1 MSITKSQLLIFV
13 AVCAVIA
20 FGITFYFNTGYDSS
34 SAEGDQAES
43 IGTHGDSEQAAPRQS
58 ENANYIAD
66 VKTKLVA
73 AGDIILSR
81 TVGVKI
87 TEAGDNTLP
96 FHNVK
101 DIFKEGDIA
110 FATLDAPFYNEGPL
124 MTEGMVFKVEP
135 EFIEGLTISGIDVAS
150 LAGNHF
156 GDQGQVGMKY
166 SLDWLEQNGIK
177 TCGAGEDIYKAHEP
191 AIISHDGLKFAFL
204 SYNEIPPQEYGA
216 TTATAGTAWME
227 TLPMQE
233 DVAKTMLEAD
243 VVIVVMHAGTE
254 YIVEPT
260 IQQRSFAHA
269 AIDAGADLV
278 LGSHP
283 HTVQPTEI
291 YNDKLIVYS
300 MGNFI
305 FDQMWSQET
314 MEGVMVELDFY
325 GTNLG
330 SADFIPVII
339 ENYNQPRIAEGSEA
353 EVILDRMQL
362 EASHLD
368 I

>member
-1 MSITKSQLLIFV
+1 MNITKSQFIIFI
-13 AVCAVIA
+13 AFCAVIA
-20 FGITFYFNTGYDSS
+20 FGITFYLNTGYDESS
-34 SAEGDQAES
+34 LEEDQVES
-43 IGTHGDSEQAAPRQS
+43 IGIEGDIGQAAIGLS
-58 ENANYIAD
+58 ENSNFIAD
-66 VKTKLVA
+66 VETKLVA

-135 EFIEGLTISGIDVAS
+135 GFVEGLTLSGIDTVS

-166 SLDWLEQNGIK
+166 SLDWLKQNGIA
-177 TCGAGEDIYKAHEP
+177 TCGAGEDIYEAHKP
-191 AIISHDGLKFAFL
+191 AIIENDGLKFAFL
-204 SYNEIPPQEYGA
+204 SYNEVPPQEYGA
-216 TTATAGTAWME
+216 STETAGTAWME
-227 TLPMQE
+227 IPPMQE
-233 DVAKTMLEAD
+233 DIAKATLEAD
-243 VVIVVMHAGTE
+243 VIIVVMHAGAE
-254 YIVEPT
+254 YTVEPT
-260 IQQRSFAHA
+260 IQQQDFAHA

-283 HTVQPTEI
+283 HIVQPTEK

-314 MEGVMVELDFY
+314 MEGVMVELDFF
-325 GTNLG
+325 GTKLK

-339 ENYNQPRIAEGSEA
+339 ENFNQPRIAEGSEA
-353 EVILDRMQL
+353 RVILDRMQL
-362 EASHLD
+362 ESNHLD